1 MGVKNRRCN
10 LKKKLS
16 SFLYVSRFYLKK
28 HFVLAPFNMFQSSI
42 QILKI
47 PTRVI
52 QKSKK
57 GGSFFGT
64 QGTLLTQTT
73 ITASVSDLQAIY
85 GATEM
90 CFDRLTD
97 WLTREF
103 NSK

>member
-10 LKKKLS
+10 LKKKLL

-57 GGSFFGT
+57 VEAFLGHR
-64 QGTLLTQTT
+64 
-73 ITASVSDLQAIY
+73 VR
-85 GATEM
+85 
-90 CFDRLTD
+90 C
-97 WLTREF
+97 
-103 NSK
+103 